1 MCLKILR
8 TILFI
13 FFLLSTS
20 FGAWAQC
27 VVASE
32 LTPAGNLIEKTNPSV
47 LFYNQHRQVQ
57 SEILYD
63 GANLLLILVTLPV
76 SKDEMNPGGLQII
89 TKQGDTLQMELDGK
103 VYHPKDSSMD
113 AMYVI
118 NEAQE
123 KILKMEHQ
131 HENKMILASD
141 IVKLSGDFADGNK
154 EFILKLHQ
162 ALIREQIACIR
173 EKSR

>member
-123 KILKMEHQ
+123 KIL
-131 HENKMILASD
+131 LASD

-173 EKSR
+173 EKSK

>member
-27 VVASE
+27 EVVSE
-32 LTPAGNLIEKTNPSV
+32 LTPAGNLIEKTKASV

-63 GANLLLILVTLPV
+63 GANLLLILVTQPV
-76 SKDEMNPGGLQII
+76 SKEEMNPGGLQII

-123 KILKMEHQ
+123 KIL
-131 HENKMILASD
+131 LASE

-162 ALIREQIACIR
+162 ALIKEQIACIR
-173 EKSR
+173 KKEQ